1 MTQLIFDYVLCHHTT
16 HFYVSTF
23 DYTTKLDME
32 LLPVL
37 LILTEAEVFDN
48 SSLFEVYLICIY
60 QSAQSFFLLTR
71 DKILLAEILAL

>member
-37 LILTEAEVFDN
+37 LILTGG
-48 SSLFEVYLICIY
+48 
-60 QSAQSFFLLTR
+60 SF
-71 DKILLAEILAL
+71 